1 MEQFTAVLSI
11 ISPIFV
17 AVLLGVLAKKKNIMT
32 AQQMSGLQQFV
43 VKFGLPCVLFNSCFT
58 ADFGAE
64 SVTSM
69 MLVVPLQ
76 LMSCIWAFW
85 ARKKVFCYRNLPMM
99 FSSQESGML
108 GIPLF
113 IALFGAEQ
121 AYRIGVLDLA
131 QAHEKA
137 LFAPESGHYNLG
149 TGSGYSV
156 KQILDAARKVT
167 GHPIPADVVPRRPG
181 DPPTLI
187 ACSDKARE
195 VLGWKPQFEDPEII
209 IESAWKWC
217 QKHPEGYGD

>member
-85 ARKKVFCYRNLPMM
+85 ARKKVFCY
-99 FSSQESGML
+99 
-108 GIPLF
+108 
-113 IALFGAEQ
+113 
-121 AYRIGVLDLA
+121 
-131 QAHEKA
+131 
-137 LFAPESGHYNLG
+137 
-149 TGSGYSV
+149 
-156 KQILDAARKVT
+156 
-167 GHPIPADVVPRRPG
+167 
-181 DPPTLI
+181 
-187 ACSDKARE
+187 
-195 VLGWKPQFEDPEII
+195 W
-209 IESAWKWC
+209 IESAVLVVIGSC
-217 QKHPEGYGD
+217 EHH